1 MNSFNNA
8 AFGFSKNYQEQMNAA
23 DAQRRANQSADSAFA
38 EMSAEDETSLTGQPQ
53 PSLNPGGYS
62 ANINSSE
69 FDQNTNADVNLLA
82 RAKRRAAKYLGQS

>member
-38 EMSAEDETSLTGQPQ
+38 EMSAEDETALQGQPQ
-53 PSLNPGGYS
+53 PPMNPNGYS
-62 ANINSSE
+62 TATNSSE
-69 FDQNTNADVNLLA
+69 FDQNTNADVNLLT

>member
-23 DAQRRANQSADSAFA
+23 DAQRRANQAADSAFA
-38 EMSAEDETSLTGQPQ
+38 EMSAEDETSLANQPQ
-53 PSLNPGGYS
+53 PSLNPAGYS
-62 ANINSSE
+62 VDPNFSK
-69 FDQNTNADVNLLA
+69 FDQNTNADVNLLT